1 MAKKEKNIT
10 NAKDADLKQEK
21 IQRVSFKQFIKDER
35 THKITGSL
43 FVLLAVL
50 LFVSFTS
57 YLSTWDEDQDKL
69 ISEGSKLFWGTD
81 TEVANLMGTFGA
93 FVAHLF
99 MFKGFGVASY
109 LFCGFFFVIGVNLI
123 FSKSVFSVVRNLRY
137 LIVGLPLF
145 SITASALFAKN
156 PFPWGGAVG
165 DLSKQWLFKVIG
177 TFGTF
182 AFIFIAF
189 WAYIIWRFNPSINK
203 LMQGRKNK
211 AEDVDIVPAEET
223 PEPVKPKKDKKEDA
237 I

>member
-1 MAKKEKNIT
+1 M
-10 NAKDADLKQEK
+10 
-21 IQRVSFKQFIKDER
+21 
-35 THKITGSL
+35 
-43 FVLLAVL
+43 
-50 LFVSFTS
+50 
-57 YLSTWDEDQDKL
+57 Y
-69 ISEGSKLFWGTD
+69 
-81 TEVANLMGTFGA
+81 
-93 FVAHLF
+93 
-99 MFKGFGVASY
+99 KGFGVASY
-109 LFCGFFFVIGVNLI
+109 LFCGFFFVIGVNLL
-123 FSKSVFSVVRNLRY
+123 FSKSVFSIVRNLRY

-203 LMQGRKNK
+203 IMQGRKNK

-223 PEPVKPKKDKKEDA
+223 PEPVKPKKDKKEEAKLFIETGDEEKNPNLA
-237 I
+237 FVEKEEAEPVECETNESITDDCALKSVQVVQSSGNVCSIPRAKVTVGSRGGG

>member
-1 MAKKEKNIT
+1 
-10 NAKDADLKQEK
+10 
-21 IQRVSFKQFIKDER
+21 
-35 THKITGSL
+35 
-43 FVLLAVL
+43 
-50 LFVSFTS
+50 
-57 YLSTWDEDQDKL
+57 
-69 ISEGSKLFWGTD
+69 
-81 TEVANLMGTFGA
+81 
-93 FVAHLF
+93 

-145 SITASALFAKN
+145 SITASALFAEN

-237 I
+237 KLFIETGVEEKDPNLVFVEKEEAEPPIRLPVPIITFTIPNSSVMVFITSSYSFFPEGSEKINLKQISLFAIGLANSSTPGNACLSRMIA